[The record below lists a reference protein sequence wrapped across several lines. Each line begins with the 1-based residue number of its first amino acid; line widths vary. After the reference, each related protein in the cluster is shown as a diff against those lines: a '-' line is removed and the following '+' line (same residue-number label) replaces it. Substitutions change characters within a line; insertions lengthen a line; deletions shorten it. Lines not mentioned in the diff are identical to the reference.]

1 MIVYSTK
8 LKVTEELKPR
18 SFIRVLL
25 EWRQNVDYQKFSE
38 HVTWDEVDMNPMWEE
53 DGHIL
58 DVNYYEEEGIV
69 AALFEQV
76 PDDSG
81 LWKTEVVFNEKE
93 RTVCVLLHK
102 NFDEGMSVTNRYF
115 WAPSITKYLMK
126 GGYIADEHG
135 VPIGPDVMEW
145 TPSIETGLLQE
156 PLHSVCNVVI
166 TGTPTFIETIKMKQ
180 LALNLEGVTRIFLK
194 EGEGETNSVAIYHHN
209 NEFQSPDVKVYH
221 SDTDVKAEKVR
232 QRIVDIVCGEMNLID
247 RKPLDSWYGVQ
258 QKLLEKKMK
267 QSLQE
272 RTESNELAEIAV
284 NETEQLEKRLREVEE
299 KAEKYLVDY
308 MNLQNELAIL
318 QSRMNHAE
326 SGPALL
332 YYGQEDDIYN
342 DEIRTAVLKI
352 LEDVRQENKPQD
364 IYASNR
370 IYDICEDIITNNAP
384 RKKDAWD
391 VYDSLDNLFG
401 NYRRF
406 TDRMANELT
415 SIGAEIT
422 KEGSHFKAKLGGQDR
437 YTITLSSSPSDINA
451 GKRAV
456 ADIKQR
462 WFKK

>member
-1 MIVYSTK
+1 M
-8 LKVTEELKPR
+8 
-18 SFIRVLL
+18 
-25 EWRQNVDYQKFSE
+25 
-38 HVTWDEVDMNPMWEE
+38 
-53 DGHIL
+53 
-58 DVNYYEEEGIV
+58 
-69 AALFEQV
+69 
-76 PDDSG
+76 
-81 LWKTEVVFNEKE
+81 
-93 RTVCVLLHK
+93 
-102 NFDEGMSVTNRYF
+102 
-115 WAPSITKYLMK
+115 
-126 GGYIADEHG
+126 
-135 VPIGPDVMEW
+135 
-145 TPSIETGLLQE
+145 
-156 PLHSVCNVVI
+156 
-166 TGTPTFIETIKMKQ
+166 
-180 LALNLEGVTRIFLK
+180 
-194 EGEGETNSVAIYHHN
+194 
-209 NEFQSPDVKVYH
+209 
-221 SDTDVKAEKVR
+221 
-232 QRIVDIVCGEMNLID
+232 
-247 RKPLDSWYGVQ
+247 
-258 QKLLEKKMK
+258 
-267 QSLQE
+267 
-272 RTESNELAEIAV
+272 

>member
-8 LKVTEELKPR
+8 LKVTEALKPR

-25 EWRQNVDYQKFSE
+25 EWRQNVDYQKFSN
-38 HVTWDEVDMNPMWEE
+38 HVTWDGVDMNPIWEE

-58 DVNYYEEEGIV
+58 EVNYYEEEGIM
-69 AALFEQV
+69 AALFEQA

-102 NFDEGMSVTNRYF
+102 NFDEGMSVTNKYF

-126 GGYIADEHG
+126 AGYIADEHG

-145 TPSIETGLLQE
+145 EPSIETELLQE

-166 TGTPTFIETIKMKQ
+166 KGTSTFIQTIKMKQ

-194 EGEGETNSVAIYHHN
+194 EDEGETNSVTIYHHN

-258 QKLLEKKMK
+258 QKGLEKKIK
-267 QSLQE
+267 QSLRE
-272 RTESNELAEIAV
+272 RTESKELAEMAV
-284 NETEQLEKRLREVEE
+284 NETATLEERLKEVEAQ
-299 KAEKYLVDY
+299 AEKYLQDC
-308 MNLQNELAIL
+308 MHLQQELSIL
-318 QSRMNHAE
+318 QSRMNSSE

-332 YYGQEDDIYN
+332 YYGKEDDIYN
-342 DEIRTAVLKI
+342 DEIRSAVLKI
-352 LEDVRQENKPQD
+352 LEDVRQEHKPQD
-364 IYASNR
+364 IHASNR

-415 SIGAEIT
+415 SIGAKIT

-437 YTITLSSSPSDINA
+437 YTITLASSPSDVNA
-451 GKRAV
+451 GRRTV